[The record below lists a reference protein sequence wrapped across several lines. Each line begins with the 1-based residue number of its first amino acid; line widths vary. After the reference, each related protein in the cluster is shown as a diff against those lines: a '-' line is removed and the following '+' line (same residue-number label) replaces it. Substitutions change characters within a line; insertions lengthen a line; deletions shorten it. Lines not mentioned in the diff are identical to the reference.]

1 MMIDETPIGQGHRLP
16 DFVVIGTMKSGTTS
30 LYRWMGSQSEIF
42 LPELKEV
49 NFFAVDDEWIK
60 GLDWYQGLFSGARDD
75 QLVGEISGSCTC
87 PRLCEKSSGRMADL
101 IPNSLLIYVLRDPI
115 ERLRSHYRHQ
125 VQRGRERRSLRD
137 ALLEPDSE
145 YIGHS
150 LYFQCLEPY
159 LKRFDRGQIC
169 VLRFEDL
176 TGETGAAWGHLM
188 TSLGLPDR
196 PRPSTVYNVTGG
208 KDQFSRLLLWLWQ
221 QGALPRL
228 SAAPR
233 PLRRIGK
240 MFLSHR
246 GRRYQRRLEQSF
258 APISESVLTTIW
270 EDTRQLE
277 QWLGVEALWFTRPNS
292 IEASDRA
299 NGPE

>member
-1 MMIDETPIGQGHRLP
+1 MTIEKTHVGLGHRLP

-30 LYRWMGSQSEIF
+30 LYRWMGSQSDIF

-49 NFFAVDDEWIK
+49 NFFAVDDRWRK
-60 GLDWYQGLFSGARDD
+60 GLDWYQSLFRGARDD

-87 PRLCEKSSGRMADL
+87 PRLCEKSSVRMVHL

-137 ALLEPDSE
+137 ALAEPDCE

-150 LYFQCLEPY
+150 LYFRCLEPY
-159 LKRFDRGQIC
+159 LERFDRSQIC
-169 VLRFEDL
+169 VVRFEDL
-176 TGETGAAWGHLM
+176 TSETGTAWGHLM
-188 TSLGLPDR
+188 ASLGLPDR
-196 PRPSTVYNVTGG
+196 PRPSTVHNVTGG
-208 KDQFSRLLLWLWQ
+208 KAQFSRFLLWLWEH
-221 QGALPRL
+221 GALSRL

-240 MFLSHR
+240 TLLSHR
-246 GRRYQRRLEQSF
+246 GRRYQNRLEQSL
-258 APISESVLTTIW
+258 APIPDSVLATIW
-270 EDTRQLE
+270 KDTQRLE
-277 QWLGVEALWFTRPNS
+277 QWLGVEALWFTRPGYRR
-292 IEASDRA
+292 IESSDWAR
-299 NGPE
+299 

>member
-1 MMIDETPIGQGHRLP
+1 MTINKAHVGRGKRLP
-16 DFVVIGTMKSGTTS
+16 DYFVIGTMKSGTTS

-49 NFFAVDDEWIK
+49 NFFAVDDQWIK

-87 PRLCEKSSGRMADL
+87 PRLCEKSSGRMANL
-101 IPNSLLIYVLRDPI
+101 IPNGLLIYVLRDPI

-125 VQRGRERRSLRD
+125 VQRGRERRSLRN
-137 ALLEPDSE
+137 ALEEPDSE
-145 YIGHS
+145 YVGHS

-169 VLRFEDL
+169 VIRFESL
-176 TGETGAAWGHLM
+176 TSETGTEWGHLM

-208 KDQFSRLLLWLWQ
+208 KDQFSRLLLWLWEH
-221 QGALPRL
+221 GALPRL

-233 PLRRIGK
+233 PLRRMAK
-240 MFLSHR
+240 MLLSHR
-246 GRRYQRRLEQSF
+246 GHRYQRRLEQSLV
-258 APISESVLTTIW
+258 PIPGSVLATIW
-270 EDTRQLE
+270 KDTRPLE
-277 QWLGVEALWFTRPNS
+277 QWLGVETLWSTKPDLSTYR
-292 IEASDRA
+292 ID
-299 NGPE
+299 